1 MPRKK
6 PEQLIED
13 IESENFDVKLAKAAS
28 NVSSLKKQNKKF
40 EDTAVKAEEKLETL
54 LAIQGEPAIKRFE
67 KMPRS
72 KPDGVAVICPCSD
85 WHCEERVFGAAIHDL
100 NSFDLPEAEKR
111 IKRLFS
117 KIVELIEWQNH
128 LAPVVELWL
137 PLLGDLM
144 TGFLHDDLVESNS
157 LSPVEACVFL
167 RDQLCSGIDFLVK
180 ETKLPI
186 AIPTCQGNHGRTTQK
201 MRIKTSSKNSYEW
214 LLYKTLE
221 KLYQGHK
228 RVAFLVGEGY
238 LNIQTI
244 LGRKVRFHHG
254 DGIRYQGGVGGISIP
269 VNKAISQWDKVEMC
283 DLDVF
288 GHYHQ
293 FCWTYPKWVCNGSLM
308 GYTEYALSIKADWQ
322 HPSQSFIVLDK
333 NYGVT
338 SAYPIFLT
346 PPKRLQK

>member
-1 MPRKK
+1 MKRPTMEEMPENQKLIADIKK
-6 PEQLIED
+6 ARD
-13 IESENFDVKLAKAAS
+13 KIESTAVNKQYKKAVES
-28 NVSSLKKQNKKF
+28 NV
-40 EDTAVKAEEKLETL
+40 ETEKRLDTL
-54 LAIQGEPAIKRFE
+54 LAIQGEPGSVKFE
-67 KMPRS
+67 KMARS

-85 WHCEERVFGAAIHDL
+85 WHAEEKVFGAAIHDL
-100 NSFDLPEAEKR
+100 NSFDLQEAEKR

-117 KIVELIEWQNH
+117 KIVELIEWQSN
-128 LAPVVELWL
+128 LAPVAELWL

-167 RDQLCSGIDFLVK
+167 RDQLCNGIDFLVK

-186 AIPTCQGNHGRTTQK
+186 AVPTCQGNHGRTTQK

-221 KLYQGHK
+221 KLYQKNK
-228 RVAFLVGEGY
+228 RVTFMVGEGY
-238 LNIQTI
+238 LNIQNI

-254 DGIRYQGGVGGISIP
+254 DGIRYQGGIGGISIP

-293 FCWTYPKWVCNGSLM
+293 FLWNYNKWVCCGSLI

-322 HPSQSFIVLDK
+322 HPTQTFIVLDK
-333 NYGVT
+333 DYGVA
-338 SAYPIFLT
+338 SAFPIFLT
-346 PPKRLQK
+346 PAKRKKQ